1 MQHFLLSAMILY
13 NLHVFLS
20 WLYQLELLEEKEAYG
35 GYLWPSCH
43 EWNGEISLDDQ
54 ARSFEIP

>member
-20 WLYQLELLEEKEAYG
+20 WLYQLEFLEEKEAYG

-43 EWNGEISLDDQ
+43 EWNGEISLDD
-54 ARSFEIP
+54 